1 MAASLFCAIVLTHC
15 IQVVRVRNAQ
25 SGRGPTVVDL
35 GWRVHTFLG
44 VVGLWPSRNGD
55 VYIVH

>member
-1 MAASLFCAIVLTHC
+1 MHC